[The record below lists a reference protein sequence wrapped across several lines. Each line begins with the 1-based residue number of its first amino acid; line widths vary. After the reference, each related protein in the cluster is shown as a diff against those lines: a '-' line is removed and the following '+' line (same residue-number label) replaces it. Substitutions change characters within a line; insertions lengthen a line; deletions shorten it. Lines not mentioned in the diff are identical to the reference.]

1 MTTTSEAE
9 FSSAEDRCI
18 TCGNTHDWHEKNNP
32 RHEFNDGTVSWKDTF
47 KPKRGMERPGVNTPP
62 AFPFDPVLRQALI
75 DKSVL
80 TVEDIQAA
88 EAKIRTITQAVMGG
102 SGYGQSPAST
112 RRGQVQE

>member
-9 FSSAEDRCI
+9 FSSAEDRCT
-18 TCGNTHDWHEKNNP
+18 TCGNDREWHEKNNP
-32 RHEFNDGTVSWKDTF
+32 RHDFNDGTVSWKKTF
-47 KPKRGMERPGVNTPP
+47 KGTRGMERPVNTPP

-75 DKSVL
+75 DKGVL
-80 TVEDIQAA
+80 TVEDIQEA

-112 RRGQVQE
+112 WRGQVQE